1 MSGERNTKN
10 GTAEKKGKR
19 KMTIFTRTFETKKA
33 ARAYKNGLLDNN
45 LKVIFEGTYCI
56 TLKNEKTGSVHEIYC
71 KENLR

>member
-1 MSGERNTKN
+1 
-10 GTAEKKGKR
+10 
-19 KMTIFTRTFETKKA
+19 MTIFTRTFETKKA